1 MKITKIEISN
11 FKSFDNQSIQ
21 LNDFNLLVGAN
32 ASGKSNLVQAFQFLR
47 DIVNHG
53 LENAISLQG
62 GVEYLRNIKIAPS
75 QPLSFR
81 IIMQGESK
89 GFWPG
94 RHLESRRLKIH
105 EIEYAFSLKFRTR
118 NIGYTIDQDK
128 MTVICSIEYE
138 EKLEI
143 PGVKSKPMPGSK
155 KFSIKFSNLDGTLR
169 IVSNNSDVDMEP
181 SFLDGMRIFRETPS
195 YNEKPLLIESPVVGV
210 FLQSALDGFRNIGIY
225 DFDPKLSKK
234 PVPITSLSE
243 LEMDGSNL
251 TIVLN
256 NIMRVKED
264 RRRFLNLLQDLL
276 PFISG
281 IDVEKAV
288 DKSIFFRLREEYAE
302 KDGLP
307 AFLIS
312 DGTVNIMAL
321 IIALYFQ
328 QKQVVIIEEPERNVH
343 PYLISRVMDM
353 FREVSKNKQV
363 LATTHNPEMVKHA
376 DLKNLLLIT
385 RDDEGFSRITKP
397 ADSDEIKV
405 FLKNDIGIDDLFVHN
420 LLEV

>member
-11 FKSFDNQSIQ
+11 FKSFDKQSIQ

-32 ASGKSNLVQAFQFLR
+32 ASGKSNLVQAFQFLSN
-47 DIVNHG
+47 IVIHG

-62 GVEYLRNIKIAPS
+62 GVEYLRNIKIAQS

-81 IIMQGESK
+81 VVMQGESK

-94 RHLESRRLKIH
+94 HHRESHRLKIYKIDY
-105 EIEYAFSLKFRTR
+105 EFSLKFYPRK
-118 NIGYTIDQDK
+118 IGYTIDQDK

-138 EKLEI
+138 EKLKI
-143 PGVKSKPMPGSK
+143 PGAKSKPMPDSG

-169 IVSNNSDVDMEP
+169 MASNHPDMEIP
-181 SFLDGMRIFRETPS
+181 SFLDGMPIFRETPS

-210 FLQSALDGFRNIGIY
+210 FLQSTLDGFRNIGIY

-234 PVPITSLSE
+234 PVPITGLSE
-243 LEMDGSNL
+243 LAADGSNL

-256 NIMRVKED
+256 NIMRLKED
-264 RRRFLNLLQDLL
+264 RRRFLNLFRDLL
-276 PFISG
+276 PFIHD
-281 IDVEKAV
+281 INMERAV
-288 DKSIFFRLREEYAE
+288 DKSIFFRLYEKYAE
-302 KDGLP
+302 KKGLP

-312 DGTVNIMAL
+312 DGTVNIIAL
-321 IIALYFQ
+321 IIALYFE

-353 FREVSKNKQV
+353 FREVSKNKQA

-376 DLKNLLLIT
+376 DLENLLLIT

-397 ADSDEIKV
+397 ADSDEIKI
-405 FLKNDIGIDDLFVHN
+405 FLKNDIGVDDLFVHN
-420 LLEV
+420 LLGG

>member
-11 FKSFDNQSIQ
+11 FKSFENLSIH

-62 GVEYLRNIKIAPS
+62 GVEYLQNIKIAQS
-75 QPLSFR
+75 QPLSFS

-94 RHLESRRLKIH
+94 GHQESRRLKIH
-105 EIEYAFSLKFRTR
+105 KIDYEFSLKFHTR
-118 NIGYTIDQDK
+118 KIGYTIDQDK
-128 MTVICSIEYE
+128 ITMVCSIEYAE
-138 EKLEI
+138 ELEI
-143 PGVKSKPMPGSK
+143 PGLKLNPRPDSK
-155 KFSIKFSNLDGTLR
+155 KFSIKFSNFDGT
-169 IVSNNSDVDMEP
+169 IKITSNNLDMDMEP
-181 SFLDGMRIFRETPS
+181 SFLDGTTIFRDAPS

-210 FLQSALDGFRNIGIY
+210 FLRSALDGFKNIGIY

-234 PVPITSLSE
+234 PVPITGLSE
-243 LEMDGSNL
+243 LATDGSNL

-256 NIMRVKED
+256 NIIRTKEN
-264 RRRFLNLLQDLL
+264 RRRFLNLFQDLL
-276 PFISG
+276 PFIHD
-281 IDVEKAV
+281 INVERAV
-288 DKSIFFRLREEYAE
+288 DKSIFFRLREKYAE
-302 KDGLP
+302 NKRIP
-307 AFLIS
+307 ASLIS
-312 DGTVNIMAL
+312 DGTVNIIAL
-321 IIALYFQ
+321 IIALYFEE
-328 QKQVVIIEEPERNVH
+328 KPLAIIEEPERNVH

-353 FREVSKNKQV
+353 FREASKNRQI

-376 DLKNLLLIT
+376 DLENILLIT

-397 ADSDEIKV
+397 ADSDQIKI
-405 FLKNDIGIDDLFVHN
+405 FLENEMGLDDLFVQN
-420 LLEV
+420 LLGV

>member
-11 FKSFDNQSIQ
+11 FKSFDNLSIH

-62 GVEYLRNIKIAPS
+62 GVEYLRNIKIAQS
-75 QPLSFR
+75 QPFSFR
-81 IIMQGESK
+81 VVMQGESE

-94 RHLESRRLKIH
+94 RHRESRSFKIYK
-105 EIEYAFSLKFRTR
+105 IDYKFSLKFYE
-118 NIGYTIDQDK
+118 NESGYAVDQDK
-128 MTVICSIEYE
+128 MTVSCSTEDGAR
-138 EKLEI
+138 LEI
-143 PGVKSKPMPGSK
+143 PGVKPEPMPGSK
-155 KFSIKFSNLDGTLR
+155 KFSIKFSNLDGTLK
-169 IVSNNSDVDMEP
+169 IVSNNPDMDMEP
-181 SFLDGMRIFRETPS
+181 PLLDDAPIFRNTP
-195 YNEKPLLIESPVVGV
+195 YDEKALLIESPIAGLY
-210 FLQSALDGFRNIGIY
+210 LQSALDGFRNIGIY

-234 PVPITSLSE
+234 PVPLTGLSV
-243 LEMDGSNL
+243 LAPDGSNL
-251 TIVLN
+251 TVVLN
-256 NIMRVKED
+256 KIMRIKEY
-264 RRRFLNLLQDLL
+264 RRRFLNLLRDLL
-276 PFISG
+276 PFIH
-281 IDVEKAV
+281 DVNVEKAM
-288 DKSIFFRLREEYAE
+288 DKSIFFRLHEKYAKKE
-302 KDGLP
+302 GLP
-307 AFLIS
+307 ASLIS
-312 DGTVNIMAL
+312 DGTVNIIAL

-328 QKQVVIIEEPERNVH
+328 LELVVIIEEPERNVH

-353 FREVSKNKQV
+353 FREVSKNRQI

-397 ADSDEIKV
+397 ADSDEIKI

>member
-11 FKSFDNQSIQ
+11 FKSFDNQSIH

-62 GVEYLRNIKIAPS
+62 GVEYLRNIKS
-75 QPLSFR
+75 EQSHLSFR
-81 IIMQGESK
+81 IIMQGEFKCWWSV
-89 GFWPG
+89 
-94 RHLESRRLKIH
+94 RRDEDGIPRSSLPIIIYKID
-105 EIEYAFSLKFRTR
+105 YKFSLQFHKKEGGHYIHQDRMTLT
-118 NIGYTIDQDK
+118 YSHAKLID
-128 MTVICSIEYE
+128 EE
-138 EKLEI
+138 EKRDDSEKL
-143 PGVKSKPMPGSK
+143 
-155 KFSIKFSNLDGTLR
+155 SIKFSNFGGELNIHSTDSDIEPALFMDGA
-169 IVSNNSDVDMEP
+169 P
-181 SFLDGMRIFRETPS
+181 IFRNIPYDE
-195 YNEKPLLIESPVVGV
+195 NALLIESPIVDLYV
-210 FLQSALDGFRNIGIY
+210 QSALDGFRNIGIY
-225 DFDPKLSKK
+225 DFDPKLPKR
-234 PVPITSLSE
+234 PAPITGLSE
-243 LEMDGSNL
+243 LEMNGSNL
-251 TIVLN
+251 AIVLN
-256 NIMRVKED
+256 NIMREKED
-264 RRRFLNLLQDLL
+264 RRRFLNLFQDLL
-276 PFISG
+276 PFIRG

-321 IIALYFQ
+321 IIALYFEH
-328 QKQVVIIEEPERNVH
+328 KQVAIIEEPERNVH

-353 FREVSKNKQV
+353 FREASRSKQI

-376 DLKNLLLIT
+376 DLKNILLIT

-397 ADSDEIKV
+397 ADSDEIKI
-405 FLKNDIGIDDLFVHN
+405 FLENDIGVDDLFVQN
-420 LLEV
+420 LLGV

>member
-155 KFSIKFSNLDGTLR
+155 KFSIKFSNLDGTLK

-181 SFLDGMRIFRETPS
+181 SFLDGMRQFS
-195 YNEKPLLIESPVVGV
+195 EK
-210 FLQSALDGFRNIGIY
+210 
-225 DFDPKLSKK
+225 
-234 PVPITSLSE
+234 
-243 LEMDGSNL
+243 
-251 TIVLN
+251 
-256 NIMRVKED
+256 
-264 RRRFLNLLQDLL
+264 
-276 PFISG
+276 
-281 IDVEKAV
+281 
-288 DKSIFFRLREEYAE
+288 RLR
-302 KDGLP
+302 
-307 AFLIS
+307 
-312 DGTVNIMAL
+312 IM
-321 IIALYFQ
+321 
-328 QKQVVIIEEPERNVH
+328 
-343 PYLISRVMDM
+343 
-353 FREVSKNKQV
+353 KN
-363 LATTHNPEMVKHA
+363 H
-376 DLKNLLLIT
+376 
-385 RDDEGFSRITKP
+385 S
-397 ADSDEIKV
+397 
-405 FLKNDIGIDDLFVHN
+405 
-420 LLEV
+420 

>member
-11 FKSFDNQSIQ
+11 FKSFDNQSIH

-62 GVEYLRNIKIAPS
+62 GVEYLRNIKS
-75 QPLSFR
+75 EQSHLSFR
-81 IIMQGESK
+81 IIMQGEFKCWWSV
-89 GFWPG
+89 
-94 RHLESRRLKIH
+94 RRDEDGIPRSSLPIIIYKID
-105 EIEYAFSLKFRTR
+105 YKFSLQFHKKEGGHYIHQDRMTLT
-118 NIGYTIDQDK
+118 YSHAKLID
-128 MTVICSIEYE
+128 EE
-138 EKLEI
+138 EKRDDSEKL
-143 PGVKSKPMPGSK
+143 
-155 KFSIKFSNLDGTLR
+155 SIKFSNFGGELNIHSTDSDIEPALFMDGA
-169 IVSNNSDVDMEP
+169 P
-181 SFLDGMRIFRETPS
+181 IFRNIPYDE
-195 YNEKPLLIESPVVGV
+195 NALLIESPIVDLYV
-210 FLQSALDGFRNIGIY
+210 QSALDGFRNIGIY
-225 DFDPKLSKK
+225 DFDPKLPKR
-234 PVPITSLSE
+234 PAPITGLSE
-243 LEMDGSNL
+243 LEMNGSNL
-251 TIVLN
+251 AIVLN
-256 NIMRVKED
+256 NIMREKED
-264 RRRFLNLLQDLL
+264 RRRFLNLFQDLL
-276 PFISG
+276 PFIRG

-321 IIALYFQ
+321 IIALYFEH
-328 QKQVVIIEEPERNVH
+328 KQVTIIEEPERNVH

-353 FREVSKNKQV
+353 FREASRSKQI

-376 DLKNLLLIT
+376 DLKNILLIT

-397 ADSDEIKV
+397 ADSDEIKI
-405 FLKNDIGIDDLFVHN
+405 FLENEIGVDDLFVQN
-420 LLEV
+420 LLGV

>member
-11 FKSFDNQSIQ
+11 FKSFDNQSIH

-32 ASGKSNLVQAFQFLR
+32 ASGKSNLVQAFQFVR

-62 GVEYLRNIKIAPS
+62 GVEYLQNIKIAQS

-81 IIMQGESK
+81 VVMQGEAIEL
-89 GFWPG
+89 WPR
-94 RHLESRRLKIH
+94 RHLKHQLIKIH
-105 EIEYAFSLKFRTR
+105 EIDYELSLKFHTQKF
-118 NIGYTIDQDK
+118 GYTIDQDK
-128 MTVICSIEYE
+128 MTVSCSIEDGAR
-138 EKLEI
+138 LEI
-143 PGVKSKPMPGSK
+143 PGVKPEPMPGSK
-155 KFSIKFSNLDGTLR
+155 KLSVKFSNCDGELKIHSTDADIESGLLDGA
-169 IVSNNSDVDMEP
+169 S
-181 SFLDGMRIFRETPS
+181 IFRETPQF
-195 YNEKPLLIESPVVGV
+195 NEQLLLIESRFVGV
-210 FLQSALDGFRNIGIY
+210 FLRSVLDGFKNTGIY

-234 PVPITSLSE
+234 PVPITGLSE
-243 LEMDGSNL
+243 LATDGSNL

-256 NIMRVKED
+256 NIMRIKED
-264 RRRFLNLLQDLL
+264 RRRFLNLFRDLL
-276 PFISG
+276 PFIHD
-281 IDVEKAV
+281 INVERAV
-288 DKSIFFRLREEYAE
+288 DKSIFFRLHEKYAE
-302 KDGLP
+302 KEGLP

-312 DGTVNIMAL
+312 DGTVNIIAL

-328 QKQVVIIEEPERNVH
+328 QKQAVIIEEPERNVH

-376 DLKNLLLIT
+376 DLENILLIK

-397 ADSDEIKV
+397 ADSDEIKI
-405 FLKNDIGIDDLFVHN
+405 FLKNDIGVDDLFVQN
-420 LLEV
+420 LLGV

>member
-11 FKSFDNQSIQ
+11 FKSFENLSIH

-62 GVEYLRNIKIAPS
+62 GIEYLRNIKIAQS
-75 QPLSFR
+75 QPFSFR
-81 IIMQGESK
+81 IIMQGESE

-94 RHLESRRLKIH
+94 RHRESRSFKIYK
-105 EIEYAFSLKFRTR
+105 IDYKFSLKFYE
-118 NIGYTIDQDK
+118 NESGYAVDQDK
-128 MTVICSIEYE
+128 MTVSCSTEDGAR
-138 EKLEI
+138 LEI
-143 PGVKSKPMPGSK
+143 PGVPPEPIHGSK

-169 IVSNNSDVDMEP
+169 IASNNPDIDIP
-181 SFLDGMRIFRETPS
+181 SFLDGAPIFRETPRS
-195 YNEKPLLIESPVVGV
+195 NEQPLLIESPIIGLY
-210 FLQSALDGFRNIGIY
+210 LQSALDGFRNIGIY
-225 DFDPKLSKK
+225 DFDPKLSKS
-234 PVPITSLSE
+234 PVPITGLSE
-243 LEMDGSNL
+243 LATDGSNL
-251 TIVLN
+251 AIVLN
-256 NIMRVKED
+256 NIIRIKED
-264 RRRFLNLLQDLL
+264 RRGFLNLFRDLL
-276 PFISG
+276 PFIHD
-281 IDVEKAV
+281 INVEKAM
-288 DKSIFFRLREEYAE
+288 DKSIFFRIREKYAK

-307 AFLIS
+307 ASLIS
-312 DGTVNIMAL
+312 DGTVNIIAL

-328 QKQVVIIEEPERNVH
+328 QKLVVIIEEPERNVH

-353 FREVSKNKQV
+353 FREVSKNRQI
-363 LATTHNPEMVKHA
+363 LTTTHNPEMVKHA
-376 DLKNLLLIT
+376 DLENILLIT

-397 ADSDEIKV
+397 ADSDEIKI

>member
-155 KFSIKFSNLDGTLR
+155 KFSIQFSNLDGTLR

-264 RRRFLNLLQDLL
+264 RRRFLNLFRDLL
-276 PFISG
+276 PFIHD
-281 IDVEKAV
+281 INMERAV
-288 DKSIFFRLREEYAE
+288 DKSIFFRLYEKYAE
-302 KDGLP
+302 KKGLP

-312 DGTVNIMAL
+312 DGTVNIIAL

-363 LATTHNPEMVKHA
+363 LATTHNPEMVKHV